1 MICSLC
7 DNFDMICSKMNLHV
21 TKSTEGRRKWNNF
34 MMLQKSGYNYNEW
47 IKSPRRTSFCLF
59 MWIFMAVGECSVLV
73 SCPVDISQVARGAT
87 WRHRDGRRG
96 GGYRPLCTLIQHR
109 PMLLCDDSWRAS
121 SVWLEPLMPP
131 HSWRRVS
138 LGATARCFSCLE
150 PPSVS
155 MLPGRWPLVIF
166 ILVVVALVRRLLSR
180 KQLHYHGNECDLGA
194 RVVKFPSL
202 SNVKTPWSQDKHLV

>member
-1 MICSLC
+1 
-7 DNFDMICSKMNLHV
+7 
-21 TKSTEGRRKWNNF
+21 
-34 MMLQKSGYNYNEW
+34 MLQKSGYNYNEW

-138 LGATARCFSCLE
+138 LGAQLLAASPVSNHLRSQCCL
-150 PPSVS
+150 VDD
-155 MLPGRWPLVIF
+155 
-166 ILVVVALVRRLLSR
+166 
-180 KQLHYHGNECDLGA
+180 H
-194 RVVKFPSL
+194 
-202 SNVKTPWSQDKHLV
+202 WSYLFWL